1 MSIKT
6 GSRGGLIGLFIVA
19 FILFFT
25 HWSPLKITQRLVVL
39 VILIVAV
46 ITNLDKIDTD
56 RFSSLLNP
64 EDDYNLTSE
73 EGRIAIWTRG
83 VRMTLSHPLT
93 GVGVECFPRAVGLQ
107 RKEEGGDQ
115 TMKWQAPHNAYV
127 QVAAEMG
134 VPGFLVLLVM
144 IVNALLIFIRYAR
157 KKRTSPGS
165 HSLVFMS
172 QVMLLGFSGHIVTSF
187 FLSMGYSFLFT
198 MFFAFSLVLQNL
210 CENSPEE

>member
-1 MSIKT
+1 
-6 GSRGGLIGLFIVA
+6 
-19 FILFFT
+19 
-25 HWSPLKITQRLVVL
+25 
-39 VILIVAV
+39 
-46 ITNLDKIDTD
+46 
-56 RFSSLLNP
+56 
-64 EDDYNLTSE
+64 
-73 EGRIAIWTRG
+73 
-83 VRMTLSHPLT
+83 
-93 GVGVECFPRAVGLQ
+93 
-107 RKEEGGDQ
+107 
-115 TMKWQAPHNAYV
+115 MKWQAPHNAYV